1 MRLYSAKM
9 PAPNP
14 RRVRIFAAEK
24 GIALAEVMLSLPD
37 REHRSVAHLG
47 RNSLGQV
54 PVLEL
59 DDGTTISETIAICRY
74 LDELHPD
81 PPLFGDNVKQRAMVD
96 MWTRRIDIQIGEP
109 TKMFWRHAHPATAAL
124 IEQHKVFGES
134 NRTVL
139 ARAMQWLDTDLTDD
153 RSFLT
158 GDKFTIADIAAVTVI
173 DFAALIGLDPVA
185 GNPAVEAWHA
195 RVSSRPSVSSEPFN

>member
-1 MRLYSAKM
+1 MKLYSANM

-24 GIALAEVMLSLPD
+24 GIVLPEVMLSLPE
-37 REHRSVAHLG
+37 REHKSADHLV

-81 PPLFGDNVKQRAMVD
+81 PPLFGSNAKERAVVD
-96 MWTRRIDIQIGEP
+96 MWTRRVDIQIGEP

-124 IEQHKVFGES
+124 IEQHNVFGES
-134 NRTVL
+134 NRAIL
-139 ARAMQWLDTDLTDD
+139 ARAMQWLDTELADG
-153 RSFLT
+153 RAFLT
-158 GDKFTIADIAAVTVI
+158 GDRFTIADIAAVTVI
-173 DFAALIGLDPVA
+173 DFAALIGLDPIADRKAVA
-185 GNPAVEAWHA
+185 EWHA
-195 RVSSRPSVSSEPFN
+195 RVSSRPSVKGG

>member
-1 MRLYSAKM
+1 MKLYSANM

-24 GIALAEVMLSLPD
+24 GIILPETMLSLVE
-37 REHRSVAHLG
+37 REHKSADHLR

-59 DDGTTISETIAICRY
+59 EDGTTISETIAICRY
-74 LDELHPD
+74 IDELHPD
-81 PPLFGDNVKQRAMVD
+81 PPLFGSSATERAVID
-96 MWTRRIDIQIGEP
+96 MWTRRIDIQLGEP

-134 NRTVL
+134 NREIL
-139 ARAMQWLDTDLTDD
+139 NRAMQWLEAELADH
-153 RSFLT
+153 RPFLT
-158 GDKFTIADIAAVTVI
+158 GDRFTIADIAALTVI
-173 DFAALIGLDPVA
+173 DFAALIGLDPIA
-185 GNPAVEAWHA
+185 GKQAVTDWHA
-195 RVSSRPSVSSEPFN
+195 RISSRPSASS

>member
-1 MRLYSAKM
+1 MKLYSANM

-24 GIALAEVMLSLPD
+24 GIALPEIMLSLVE
-37 REHRSVAHLG
+37 REHKSADHLG

-59 DDGTTISETIAICRY
+59 DDGTTICETIAICRY
-74 LDELHPD
+74 IDELQPD
-81 PPLFGDNVKQRAMVD
+81 PPLFGSSAKERAVID

-134 NRTVL
+134 NRAVL
-139 ARAMQWLDTDLTDD
+139 ARAMQWLDTELVDG
-153 RSFLT
+153 RSFLA
-158 GDKFTIADIAAVTVI
+158 GESFTIADIAALTVI
-173 DFAALIGLDPVA
+173 DFAALIGLDPMA
-185 GNPAVEAWHA
+185 GKPAVTDWHA
-195 RVSSRPSVSSEPFN
+195 RVSSRPSASS

>member
-1 MRLYSAKM
+1 MKLFSANM

-24 GIALAEVMLSLPD
+24 GIALPEVMLSLVE
-37 REHRSVAHLG
+37 REHKSADHLG

-74 LDELHPD
+74 IDELHPD
-81 PPLFGDNVKQRAMVD
+81 PPLFGTNAKERAIVE

-124 IEQHKVFGES
+124 IEQHNVFGES

-139 ARAMQWLDTDLTDD
+139 ARAMQWLDTELADG

-158 GDKFTIADIAAVTVI
+158 GESFTIADIAALTVI
-173 DFAALIGLDPVA
+173 DFAALIGLDPMA
-185 GNPAVEAWHA
+185 GNKPAVTDWHA
-195 RVSSRPSVSSEPFN
+195 RISLRPSAST

>member
-1 MRLYSAKM
+1 MKLYSANM

-24 GIALAEVMLSLPD
+24 GIALPEIMLSLPD
-37 REHRSVAHLG
+37 REHRSADHLA

-81 PPLFGDNVKQRAMVD
+81 PPMFGNNAKKRAVVD

-109 TKMFWRHAHPATAAL
+109 TKMFWRHAHPATAML

-134 NRTVL
+134 NRTL
-139 ARAMQWLDTDLTDD
+139 LTRAMQWLDKELADD
-153 RSFLT
+153 RPFLT
-158 GDKFTIADIAAVTVI
+158 GDQFTIADIAAVTAI
-173 DFAALIGLDPVA
+173 DFAELIGLDPVA
-185 GNPAVEAWHA
+185 GNPAVAAWHA
-195 RVSSRPSVSSEPFN
+195 RVSSRPSV

>member
-1 MRLYSAKM
+1 MKLYSATM

-24 GIALAEVMLSLPD
+24 GIALPEVMLSLPA
-37 REHRSVAHLG
+37 REHRSAAHLG

-81 PPLFGDNVKQRAMVD
+81 PPLFGDNATQRALVE
-96 MWTRRIDIQIGEP
+96 MWTRRVDIQIGEP

-124 IEQHKVFGES
+124 IDQHMDFGES
-134 NRTVL
+134 NRAVL
-139 ARAMQWLDTDLTDD
+139 ARAMRWLDTELTDD

-158 GDKFTIADIAAVTVI
+158 GDQFSIADVAAVTVI

>member
-1 MRLYSAKM
+1 MKLYSANM

-24 GIALAEVMLSLPD
+24 GIVLPETMLSLVE
-37 REHRSVAHLG
+37 REHKAADHLR

-59 DDGTTISETIAICRY
+59 DDGTTICETIAICRY
-74 LDELHPD
+74 IEELHPA
-81 PPLFGDNVKQRAMVD
+81 PPLFGSSATERAVID
-96 MWTRRIDIQIGEP
+96 MWTRRIDIQLGEP

-134 NRTVL
+134 NRSALT
-139 ARAMQWLDTDLTDD
+139 RAMQWLDTELADGRT
-153 RSFLT
+153 FLT
-158 GDKFTIADIAAVTVI
+158 GDRFTIADIAALTVI
-173 DFAALIGLDPVA
+173 DFAALIGLDPIA
-185 GNPAVEAWHA
+185 DNPAVAAWHA
-195 RVSSRPSVSSEPFN
+195 RVSSRPSASS

>member
-1 MRLYSAKM
+1 MKLYSANM

-24 GIALAEVMLSLPD
+24 GIELPEVTLSLPD
-37 REHRSVAHLG
+37 REHRSPDHLV

-59 DDGTTISETIAICRY
+59 DDGSTISETIAICRY

-81 PPLFGDNVKQRAMVD
+81 PPLFGSNSKQRAVVD

-124 IEQHKVFGES
+124 IEQHQVFGES
-134 NRTVL
+134 NRMVM
-139 ARAMQWLDTDLTDD
+139 ARAMKWLDTELMDN
-153 RSFLT
+153 RMFLV
-158 GDKFTIADIAAVTVI
+158 GDYFTIADIAAVTVI
-173 DFAALIGLDPVA
+173 DFATLIGLDPVA
-185 GNPAVEAWHA
+185 GNPAVAEWHA
-195 RVSSRPSVSSEPFN
+195 RIAVRPSVSSL

>member
-1 MRLYSAKM
+1 MKLYSANM

-24 GIALAEVMLSLPD
+24 GIALPEVMLSLAE
-37 REHRSVAHLG
+37 REHKSAVHLA

-59 DDGTTISETIAICRY
+59 DDGSMICETIAICRY
-74 LDELHPD
+74 LDELQPD
-81 PPLFGDNVKQRAMVD
+81 PPLFGSDAKERALIE

-124 IEQHKVFGES
+124 IEQYNAFGES
-134 NRTVL
+134 NRAVL
-139 ARAMQWLDTDLTDD
+139 ARAMQWLDTELADG
-153 RSFLT
+153 RQFLT
-158 GDKFTIADIAAVTVI
+158 GSRFTIADIAALTVI

-185 GNPAVEAWHA
+185 GNAAVAAWHA
-195 RVSSRPSVSSEPFN
+195 RLSSRPSVSN

>member
-1 MRLYSAKM
+1 MKLYSANM

-24 GIALAEVMLSLPD
+24 GIALPEVMLTLVE
-37 REHRSVAHLG
+37 REHKSADHLR

-74 LDELHPD
+74 LEELHPD
-81 PPLFGDNVKQRAMVD
+81 PPLFGSDAKERAVVD
-96 MWTRRIDIQIGEP
+96 MWTRRVDIQIGEP

-124 IEQHKVFGES
+124 IEQHNVFGES
-134 NRTVL
+134 NRAIL
-139 ARAMQWLDTDLTDD
+139 ARAMQWLDTELADG

-158 GDKFTIADIAAVTVI
+158 GDRFTIADIAALTVI

-185 GNPAVEAWHA
+185 GNAAVAAWHA
-195 RVSSRPSVSSEPFN
+195 RVSSRPSASY

>member
-1 MRLYSAKM
+1 MKLYSANM

-24 GIALAEVMLSLPD
+24 GISLPEIMLSLPA
-37 REHRSVAHLG
+37 REHKSADHLG

-59 DDGTTISETIAICRY
+59 DDGTTICETIAICRY

-81 PPLFGDNVKQRAMVD
+81 PPLFGGNAKERATVD

-124 IEQHKVFGES
+124 IEQHMAFGES
-134 NRTVL
+134 NRAVL
-139 ARAMQWLDTDLTDD
+139 ARAMQWLDIELTDR

-158 GDKFTIADIAAVTVI
+158 GDSFTIADIAALTVI
-173 DFAALIGLDPVA
+173 DFAALIGLDPMA
-185 GNPAVEAWHA
+185 DKPAVSDWHA
-195 RVSSRPSVSSEPFN
+195 RVSSRPSTSS

>member
-1 MRLYSAKM
+1 MKLYSANM

-24 GIALAEVMLSLPD
+24 GIALPEIMLSLPARD
-37 REHRSVAHLG
+37 HKSADHLG

-81 PPLFGDNVKQRAMVD
+81 PPLFGSNAMERAVVD

-124 IEQHKVFGES
+124 IEQHNAFGES
-134 NRTVL
+134 NRAVL
-139 ARAMQWLDTDLTDD
+139 ARAMQWLDTELADG

-158 GDKFTIADIAAVTVI
+158 GDRFTIADIAAVTVI
-173 DFAALIGLDPVA
+173 DFATLIGLEPVA
-185 GNPAVEAWHA
+185 GNEAVAAWHG
-195 RVSSRPSVSSEPFN
+195 RVSSRRSVSG

>member
-1 MRLYSAKM
+1 MKLYSANM

-24 GIALAEVMLSLPD
+24 GIELTEVMLSLPNL
-37 REHRSVAHLG
+37 EHRSPDHLV

-59 DDGTTISETIAICRY
+59 DDGTTICETIAICRY

-81 PPLFGDNVKQRAMVD
+81 PPLFGSNPKQRAMVD

-124 IEQHKVFGES
+124 IEQHQLFGES

-139 ARAMQWLDTDLTDD
+139 ARAMKWLDMELMDD
-153 RSFLT
+153 RMFLA
-158 GDKFTIADIAAVTVI
+158 GDHFTIADIAAVTVI
-173 DFAALIGLDPVA
+173 DFATLIGLDPVA
-185 GNPAVEAWHA
+185 GNQAVAEWHA
-195 RVSSRPSVSSEPFN
+195 RIAVRPSVSSL

>member
-1 MRLYSAKM
+1 MKLYSANM

-24 GIALAEVMLSLPD
+24 GIVLPETMLSLVE
-37 REHRSVAHLG
+37 REHKGADHLR

-59 DDGTTISETIAICRY
+59 DDGTTICETIAICRY
-74 LDELHPD
+74 IEELHPD
-81 PPLFGDNVKQRAMVD
+81 PPLFGSSATERAVID
-96 MWTRRIDIQIGEP
+96 MWTRRIDIQLGEP

-134 NRTVL
+134 NRAVL
-139 ARAMQWLDTDLTDD
+139 TRAMQWLDAELADG
-153 RSFLT
+153 RQFLS
-158 GDKFTIADIAAVTVI
+158 GNRFTIADIAALTVI
-173 DFAALIGLDPVA
+173 DFAALIGLDPIA
-185 GNPAVEAWHA
+185 DNPAVTAWHA
-195 RVSSRPSVSSEPFN
+195 RVSSRPSASS

>member
-1 MRLYSAKM
+1 MKLYSANM

-24 GIALAEVMLSLPD
+24 GIVLPETMLSLVE
-37 REHRSVAHLG
+37 REHKSADHLR

-74 LDELHPD
+74 IDELHPN
-81 PPLFGDNVKQRAMVD
+81 PPLFGRSATERAVID
-96 MWTRRIDIQIGEP
+96 MWTRRADIQLGEP

-134 NRTVL
+134 NRAVL
-139 ARAMQWLDTDLTDD
+139 ARATQWLDAELADG
-153 RSFLT
+153 RPFLT
-158 GDKFTIADIAAVTVI
+158 GDRFTIADIAALTVI
-173 DFAALIGLDPVA
+173 DFAALIGLDPMA
-185 GNPAVEAWHA
+185 GRPAVTDWRA
-195 RVSSRPSVSSEPFN
+195 RISSRPSASS

>member
-1 MRLYSAKM
+1 MKLYSANM

-24 GIALAEVMLSLPD
+24 DIALPEVMLSLPARD
-37 REHRSVAHLG
+37 HKSADHLG

-81 PPLFGDNVKQRAMVD
+81 PPLFGRNAKERAVVD

-124 IEQHKVFGES
+124 IEQHNVFGES
-134 NRTVL
+134 NRALL
-139 ARAMQWLDTDLTDD
+139 ARAMQWLDAELTDG

-158 GDKFTIADIAAVTVI
+158 GDQFTIADIAAVTVI
-173 DFAALIGLDPVA
+173 DFATLIGLEPVA
-185 GNPAVEAWHA
+185 GNEVVAAWHT
-195 RVSSRPSVSSEPFN
+195 RVSSRPSLSS

>member
-1 MRLYSAKM
+1 MKLYSANM

-24 GIALAEVMLSLPD
+24 GIELPEVMLSLPN
-37 REHRSVAHLG
+37 REHRSPDHLV

-81 PPLFGDNVKQRAMVD
+81 PPLFGSNPKQRAMVD

-124 IEQHKVFGES
+124 IEQHQLFGES

-139 ARAMQWLDTDLTDD
+139 ARAMKWLDMELMDD
-153 RSFLT
+153 RMFLA
-158 GDKFTIADIAAVTVI
+158 GDHFTIADIAAVTVI
-173 DFAALIGLDPVA
+173 DFATLIGLDPVA
-185 GNPAVEAWHA
+185 DNQAVAEWHA
-195 RVSSRPSVSSEPFN
+195 RIAVRPSVSSL

>member
-1 MRLYSAKM
+1 MKLYSANM

-24 GIALAEVMLSLPD
+24 GIALSEVMLSLPE
-37 REHRSVAHLG
+37 REHKSVDHLG

-81 PPLFGDNVKQRAMVD
+81 PPMFGRNAKERVVVD

-124 IEQHKVFGES
+124 IEQHNVFGES
-134 NRTVL
+134 NRAVL
-139 ARAMQWLDTDLTDD
+139 ARSMQWLDTELTDG
-153 RSFLT
+153 RSFLA
-158 GDKFTIADIAAVTVI
+158 GDQFTIADIAAVTVI
-173 DFAALIGLDPVA
+173 DFATLIGLEPVA
-185 GNPAVEAWHA
+185 GNEAVAAWHT
-195 RVSSRPSVSSEPFN
+195 RVSSRPSLSS

>member
-1 MRLYSAKM
+1 MKLFSANM

-24 GIALAEVMLSLPD
+24 GIALPEVMLSLVE
-37 REHRSVAHLG
+37 REHKSADHLG

-59 DDGTTISETIAICRY
+59 EDGTTISETIAICRY
-74 LDELHPD
+74 IDELHPD
-81 PPLFGDNVKQRAMVD
+81 PPLFGGTAKERAIVD

-124 IEQHKVFGES
+124 IEQHNVFGES
-134 NRTVL
+134 NRAVL
-139 ARAMQWLDTDLTDD
+139 ERAMQWLDTELADG

-158 GDKFTIADIAAVTVI
+158 GESFTIADIAALTVI
-173 DFAALIGLDPVA
+173 DFAALIGLDPMA
-185 GNPAVEAWHA
+185 GNKPAVTDWHA
-195 RVSSRPSVSSEPFN
+195 RISLRPSAST

>member
-1 MRLYSAKM
+1 MKLYSANM

-24 GIALAEVMLSLPD
+24 GIVLPEIMLSLVG
-37 REHRSVAHLG
+37 REHKSADHLR

-74 LDELHPD
+74 LDELHPE
-81 PPLFGDNVKQRAMVD
+81 PPLFGGSATERAVID
-96 MWTRRIDIQIGEP
+96 MWTRRVDIQLGEP

-124 IEQHKVFGES
+124 IEQHKGFGES
-134 NRTVL
+134 NRAIL
-139 ARAMQWLDTDLTDD
+139 ARAMQWLDAELADG
-153 RSFLT
+153 RPFLT
-158 GDKFTIADIAAVTVI
+158 GDRFTIADIAALTVI

-185 GNPAVEAWHA
+185 GNPAVMVWHA
-195 RVSSRPSVSSEPFN
+195 DISSRPSASR

>member
-1 MRLYSAKM
+1 MKLYSANM

-24 GIALAEVMLSLPD
+24 GIALPEIMLSLVE
-37 REHRSVAHLG
+37 REHRSADHLH

-59 DDGTTISETIAICRY
+59 EDGTTISETIAICRY
-74 LDELHPD
+74 IEELQPD
-81 PPLFGDNVKQRAMVD
+81 PPMFGRSAKEKALID
-96 MWTRRIDIQIGEP
+96 MWTRRIDIQLGEP

-134 NRTVL
+134 NRDVL
-139 ARAMQWLDTDLTDD
+139 ARAMQWLNTELEDG

-158 GDKFTIADIAAVTVI
+158 GDSFTIADIAALTVI
-173 DFAALIGLDPVA
+173 DFAALIGLDPLV
-185 GNPAVEAWHA
+185 GKKSVTDWHA
-195 RVSSRPSVSSEPFN
+195 RVSSRPSVSG